1 MKFSFQPEFIFVVVV
16 FLLILFVSSYG
27 SSLNVKPFVHTTS
40 KLPQYPYEGFL
51 GKADIN
57 PEPIDKK
64 VQVNPILDA
73 PRSEY
78 LQGYPLN
85 EPEKPYDPISSVL
98 PSSIDCIGNSAN
110 LSNTTG
116 GICFDK
122 KTLEL
127 LHNRGGNQTVPYTE
141 K

>member
-1 MKFSFQPEFIFVVVV
+1 MKSYPFQPEFIFVVVV
-16 FLLILFVSSYG
+16 FILILFVSSYG
-27 SSLNVKPFVHTTS
+27 SSLKVQPFVHTNS

-51 GKADIN
+51 GKADIT
-57 PEPIDKK
+57 PEPINPK
-64 VQVNPILDA
+64 VEANPILDA

-85 EPEKPYDPISSVL
+85 KPEKPYDPISSVL
-98 PSSIDCIGNSAN
+98 PSSHECIGKASN

-116 GICFDK
+116 GICFDNK
-122 KTLEL
+122 ALEL
-127 LHNRGGNQTVPYTE
+127 IHTRGGNQTGS

>member
-1 MKFSFQPEFIFVVVV
+1 MIHIQRFTWSNGTT
-16 FLLILFVSSYG
+16 G
-27 SSLNVKPFVHTTS
+27 SSLNVTPYVHTTS

-51 GKADIN
+51 GKVDIT
-57 PEPIDKK
+57 PESVDPKTET
-64 VQVNPILDA
+64 NPILDA

-85 EPEKPYDPISSVL
+85 KPETPYDPISSVL
-98 PSSIDCIGNSAN
+98 TSSHDCIGNASN

-127 LHNRGGNQTVPYTE
+127 INNRGGNQTVPYSE
-141 K
+141 KR